1 MIRRRI
7 ILLILIGV
15 ILPSLVFISFEIAS
29 LSESEK
35 VIGEIYNN
43 QLSTIVFSVNQYS
56 DDIIGSWASKIN
68 WFKSNLK
75 YSDDTLK
82 SFLTEKRQVKD
93 IYFIN
98 RSVIKA
104 TKYERSNKLEQ
115 VKKFVISKQNQLQK
129 NKNYL
134 NANYRKNEPI
144 GIDYSENSLFIA
156 FWIGNDFNTNSLCV
170 IEINAQRFVK
180 EILAV
185 KTQVSLENKFLI
197 AIINKSNDSVIY
209 FSGLGKILP
218 KFNFQKELWLFPSY
232 KIAVQIKEMSV
243 EQLIK
248 NHARKNIILLII
260 VELLF
265 ISGAL
270 MIFYYSRK
278 EMQLA
283 KLKTEFISNV
293 SHEIRTPLALISM
306 YVETLDMDRVSER
319 SKVKEYYTIIMLEVQ
334 RLTTIVN
341 NILNFSKLESG
352 KKIFT
357 FENISLNHVLDEV
370 LEIYSFHFK
379 NKGFTVFVEKY
390 PDMPIC
396 SIDKNSLS
404 EALVNLLDNA
414 MKYSDTVKEITIKSG
429 IIDHFGFIEV
439 SDNGIGISKEDQKL
453 IFGQF
458 YRVTKG
464 NLAHT
469 AKGTG
474 LGLSIVKYIVDAHKG
489 IIEVD
494 SKLGHG
500 STFRIKLPVQSI

>member
-1 MIRRRI
+1 MIKRRI

-29 LSESEK
+29 LSESKK

-68 WFKSNLK
+68 WFKSNVK
-75 YSDDTLK
+75 NPNDTLK
-82 SFLTEKRQVKD
+82 SFLAEKRQIKN
-93 IYFIN
+93 IYFVKGSIVYDCEN
-98 RSVIKA
+98 EKNSKF
-104 TKYERSNKLEQ
+104 EQ
-115 VKKFVISKQNQLQK
+115 VKKLALLKQNQLRK
-129 NKNYL
+129 NRNYL
-134 NANYRKNEPI
+134 SANYRKNEPI
-144 GIDYSENSLFIA
+144 GVDYAENSLFIA
-156 FWIGNDFNTNSLCV
+156 FWIGNDISTQTLCV
-170 IEINAQRFVK
+170 IEINSQRFVK
-180 EILAV
+180 EVLAV
-185 KTQVSLENKFLI
+185 KIQSSLENKFLV
-197 AIINKSNDSVIY
+197 AVINKSNDSIIY
-209 FSGLGKILP
+209 FSGTEKTLP
-218 KFNFQKELWLFPSY
+218 KFNFQKELWLFPNY
-232 KIAVQIKEMSV
+232 KIAVQIKELSV

-248 NHARKNIILLII
+248 NHAQKNIILLII

-265 ISGAL
+265 ISGAFL
-270 MIFYYSRK
+270 IFNYSRK

-306 YVETLDMDRVSER
+306 YVETLDMGRVSER
-319 SKVKEYYTIIMLEVQ
+319 SKIKEYYNIILLEVQ

-357 FENISLNHVLDEV
+357 FESISLNKVLDEV

-379 NKGFTVFVEKY
+379 NKGFSVIVEKY
-390 PDMPIC
+390 PHMPEC
-396 SIDKNSLS
+396 AIDKNSLS
-404 EALVNLLDNA
+404 EALVNLIDNA
-414 MKYSDTVKEITIKSG
+414 MKYSDALKEIKIKTG
-429 IIDHFGFIEV
+429 LDNHFGFIEV
-439 SDNGIGISKEDQKL
+439 TDNGIGISKEDQKL

-474 LGLSIVKYIVDAHKG
+474 LGLSIVKYIIDGHKG
-489 IIEVD
+489 LIEVD
-494 SKLGHG
+494 SKLGQG
-500 STFRIKLPVQSI
+500 STFRIKIPLHSM